1 MGYKGDMW
9 PEEVPHHNRDS
20 PRRTALAV
28 LEARAGRARRRTDM
42 DSTVAQCTAAG
53 SWRLLD
59 APVGRGNTEE
69 PGTVAAGTEARPAC
83 HGDRWVGS
91 LEGHMRA

>member
-1 MGYKGDMW
+1 MGCKGDMR

-28 LEARAGRARRRTDM
+28 LEARADKARRRTDI
-42 DSTVAQCTAAG
+42 DSMVARCTAAG
-53 SWRLLD
+53 SWQLLE

-69 PGTVAAGTEARPAC
+69 PGTVAAGTEARSAG
-83 HGDRWVGS
+83 HGGRWVGS